1 MKRKKFTLF
10 LVAVALLLTVYYF
23 KFDKKDDSPDLN
35 PVSSERY
42 EDYLQERATILEER
56 NNAISTLME
65 ILALKNDTTNTMQDK
80 LQAVNNIKSLS
91 QLTETEITLEN
102 KLLESGFEDVLV
114 HLDDNTLTIKIL
126 KDESD
131 ITEVAEIMIEAENYF
146 ETPEVIVKYVSKTK

>member
-42 EDYLQERATILEER
+42 EDFLQERATILEER